1 MAGIEFKTRWADL
14 DAYVR
19 QGMDPVAIEPR
30 GRDEEWLIAISP
42 VTVEDPVR
50 WALVRDGDA
59 LHIPLVPYQVSPE
72 PEKAF
77 RELMGRGMLARL
89 NRDVARL
96 NLHFENTRELD
107 DMDPEYTEDVP
118 FTDIELIVRVKGHNR
133 QYLLNPRYLGI
144 EHFGELV
151 SALQQ
156 SETEAA
162 ARQIV
167 ELAETVRAM
176 YDLVFPEAGEESGG
190 THESKIVQQ
199 M

>member
-1 MAGIEFKTRWADL
+1 MDVLGDL
-14 DAYVR
+14 
-19 QGMDPVAIEPR
+19 P
-30 GRDEEWLIAISP
+30 
-42 VTVEDPVR
+42 
-50 WALVRDGDA
+50 RDG
-59 LHIPLVPYQVSPE
+59 VG
-72 PEKAF
+72 
-77 RELMGRGMLARL
+77 MGNLLARL